1 MPYLQ
6 VFIGMLVEE
15 EGTSGKVPP
24 IWRLPNFS
32 LFFKAFFF
40 LGGGRGEKGHTFLY
54 STYTYVCFCFL
65 CRMISSLFFLR
76 WEICVVQDSNADS

>member
-1 MPYLQ
+1 
-6 VFIGMLVEE
+6 MLVEE

-40 LGGGRGEKGHTFLY
+40 LGGGGGRKGTLSCTVLIHMFVFVF
-54 STYTYVCFCFL
+54 YVG
-65 CRMISSLFFLR
+65 
-76 WEICVVQDSNADS
+76 